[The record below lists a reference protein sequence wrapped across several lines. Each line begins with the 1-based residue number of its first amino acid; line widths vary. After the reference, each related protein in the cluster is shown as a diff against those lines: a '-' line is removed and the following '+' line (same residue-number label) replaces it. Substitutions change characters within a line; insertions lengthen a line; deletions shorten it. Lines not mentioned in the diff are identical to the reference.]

1 MQKSKRSLI
10 KNFYAISY
18 TVGLYRCWS
27 FLYVP
32 LQTKVSF
39 ICRERRDKLKS
50 VSHNDRWHTKKC
62 LPYHYCVYKY
72 LQVFDWT
79 DILSDLP
86 KVLLSNI
93 VGMVLRSSIY
103 VSAKGM
109 IILTWSRLDLYT
121 NCSEMSYLDVTSIT
135 SYQTFYPFHLWSKS
149 NEL

>member
-1 MQKSKRSLI
+1 MCVLQKTLIGGSFWSLDFINGKKRLEPNLDTDIYIAFLKGHHRHGQKSGENSLVASFSWVTMQKSKRSLI

-62 LPYHYCVYKY
+62 LPNKY
-72 LQVFDWT
+72 IQCLQVFD
-79 DILSDLP
+79 
-86 KVLLSNI
+86 
-93 VGMVLRSSIY
+93 
-103 VSAKGM
+103 
-109 IILTWSRLDLYT
+109 
-121 NCSEMSYLDVTSIT
+121 
-135 SYQTFYPFHLWSKS
+135 
-149 NEL
+149 

>member
-1 MQKSKRSLI
+1 MYKKSGENSLVASFSWVTMQKSKRSLI

-62 LPYHYCVYKY
+62 LPYKYSVYKCLIELIFCQIY
-72 LQVFDWT
+72 EKF
-79 DILSDLP
+79 
-86 KVLLSNI
+86 LLANI
-93 VGMVLRSSIY
+93 VGLDSRSSCVCQRNNY
-103 VSAKGM
+103 LK
-109 IILTWSRLDLYT
+109 TWSR
-121 NCSEMSYLDVTSIT
+121 
-135 SYQTFYPFHLWSKS
+135 
-149 NEL
+149 

>member
-1 MQKSKRSLI
+1 MDIYIAFLKGYHGHLQKSGENSLVASSWVTMQKSKRSLI

-50 VSHNDRWHTKKC
+50 VSHNDRWHTKIC
-62 LPYHYCVYKY
+62 LPYIQVQC

-79 DILSDLP
+79 DILSDLW
-86 KVLLSNI
+86 KSFTFKYCWTRL
-93 VGMVLRSSIY
+93 IY
-103 VSAKGM
+103 AQIAQKCLTLVS
-109 IILTWSRLDLYT
+109 
-121 NCSEMSYLDVTSIT
+121 
-135 SYQTFYPFHLWSKS
+135 P
-149 NEL
+149 